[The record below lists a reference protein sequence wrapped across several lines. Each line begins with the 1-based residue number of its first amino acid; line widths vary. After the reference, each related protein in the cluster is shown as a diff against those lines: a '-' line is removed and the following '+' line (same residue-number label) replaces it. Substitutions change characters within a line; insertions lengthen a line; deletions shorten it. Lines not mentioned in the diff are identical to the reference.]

1 MLTDKSDERL
11 LFQMQSSNLDLIL
24 TSLTDLYSKYFGMKR
39 EAVCVLL
46 ESATISLPKPQPLR
60 FLLGYSPS
68 KCTFYAISP
77 WISGAVFGTVLVFP
91 VKLLGN

>member
-1 MLTDKSDERL
+1 
-11 LFQMQSSNLDLIL
+11 MQSSNLDLIL

-68 KCTFYAISP
+68 
-77 WISGAVFGTVLVFP
+77 
-91 VKLLGN
+91 